1 MDQRIISFYFLIE
14 NPSAIEEGRAA
25 AADLGKWTKLP
36 CRKYKSLCHNVFHTV
51 HVCAAGPYL
60 QKNILMGALF
70 IKTNKGWII
79 SKMLYR
85 EKII

>member
-1 MDQRIISFYFLIE
+1 
-14 NPSAIEEGRAA
+14 
-25 AADLGKWTKLP
+25 LP
-36 CRKYKSLCHNVFHTV
+36 CRKYKSLCHKVFHTV